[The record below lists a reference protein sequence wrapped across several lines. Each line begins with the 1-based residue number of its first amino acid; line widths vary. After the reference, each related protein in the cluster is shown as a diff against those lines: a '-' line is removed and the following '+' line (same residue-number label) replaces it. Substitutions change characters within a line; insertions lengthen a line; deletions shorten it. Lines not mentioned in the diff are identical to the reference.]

1 MIFTKNCWNCVV
13 VGCSAASFQF
23 SWCGPHGSN
32 IEIVKFLAQRKCDQY
47 WPDGGLKTYGQI
59 EVTAAEVL
67 HMSHY
72 TLRNFILTHKQVRRF
87 VFLFR
92 MECVGVRSK
101 TLD

>member
-1 MIFTKNCWNCVV
+1 M
-13 VGCSAASFQF
+13 GCSAASLQF
-23 SWCGPHGSN
+23 PWCGSN